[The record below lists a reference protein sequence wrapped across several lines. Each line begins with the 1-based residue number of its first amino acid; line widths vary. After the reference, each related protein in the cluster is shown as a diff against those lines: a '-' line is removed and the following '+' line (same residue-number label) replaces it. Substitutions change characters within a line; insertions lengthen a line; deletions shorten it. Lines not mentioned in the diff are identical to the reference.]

1 MPTKFQTG
9 FTLVE
14 LIIVVAI
21 ISILASIAIPA
32 YNGYVETSR
41 RSDGQAALMALA
53 IAQEKWRASN
63 PEYTSNMSDLN
74 TGFTVIDNKYYSD
87 GGFYLIETSAVSGSE
102 GSKYTGTATRIIT
115 VEECQTITI
124 DENGK
129 TGSCW

>member
-1 MPTKFQTG
+1 MPRKLQTG

-32 YNGYVETSR
+32 YNGYIETSR
-41 RSDGQAALMALA
+41 CSDGQAALMALA

-63 PEYTSNMSDLN
+63 SEYTSNMSELN
-74 TGFTVIDNKYYSD
+74 TGFKLSGSDYLSD
-87 GGFYLIETSAVSGSE
+87 GGFYKITTSAVSGSE
-102 GSKYTGTATRIIT
+102 GSKYTGTATRIIA
-115 VEECQTITI
+115 VDDCQTITI

-129 TGSCW
+129 TGFCW